1 MSTYLFNKRDKETNK
16 LMGVVIFLVLSLVF
30 TIVIGVSVF
39 LVYFDDYR
47 SIQEQ
52 YTVLEEKLQRVSME
66 NYEKNSDYTRLN
78 VELNQVKNEVN
89 KLNIEKE
96 VSDDNIKL
104 VDEFINFVNNGDLE
118 ESNKFLDKNVD
129 VEHILEVNEKFP
141 SEILSSG
148 SFILNDNLETGTVTY
163 FHAVEDSKTEKYV
176 FDLVLKGENWLISD
190 VDVFTYTDDY
200 DALLN

>member
-1 MSTYLFNKRDKETNK
+1 MSTYLFNKRDRETNK
-16 LMGVVIFLVLSLVF
+16 LMGLVIFLLLFLVF

-52 YTVLEEKLQRVSME
+52 YTILEEKLQKVSME

-78 VELNQVKNEVN
+78 VELNQARNEVN

-96 VSDDNIKL
+96 VSSDNLKL
-104 VDEFINFVNNGDLE
+104 VNNFINFVNSGHLE

-129 VEHILEVNEKFP
+129 VEQLLEGNKKFP
-141 SEILSSG
+141 EEILSSG
-148 SFILNDNLETGTVTY
+148 NFILNDNLKTGTVTY
-163 FHAVEDSKTEKYV
+163 FNSNEGSKPEKYV
-176 FDLVLKGENWLISD
+176 FDLVLKGENWVISD
-190 VDVFTYTDDY
+190 IDFSTNMEGNEP
-200 DALLN
+200 LLN